1 MTLPAITRQGSKILL
16 HTKHA
21 SLFFV
26 SVGNKEKKYS
36 DVDTSTQPLMKC
48 SASNCQ
54 METRINFTKFWVISA
69 VTMKRSVANEVFD
82 RDEFPEQNRLR
93 ANTTAWCH

>member
-16 HTKHA
+16 HAKHA
-21 SLFFV
+21 SLFVV
-26 SVGNKEKKYS
+26 SVGYKEKKYF
-36 DVDTSTQPLMKC
+36 DVENSTQPLMKC

-54 METRINFTKFWVISA
+54 MEARINFTKFWVIST
-69 VTMKRSVANEVFD
+69 VTMKRSVASEVFD

-93 ANTTAWCH
+93 ANATAWCR